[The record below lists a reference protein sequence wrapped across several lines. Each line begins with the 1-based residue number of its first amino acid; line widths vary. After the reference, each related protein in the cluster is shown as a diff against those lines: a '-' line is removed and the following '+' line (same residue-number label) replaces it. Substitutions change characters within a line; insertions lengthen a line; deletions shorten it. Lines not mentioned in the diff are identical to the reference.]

1 VKDQAWVI
9 IMTTEGGITLREVLE
24 MEDSERL
31 SWYERCV
38 SHNEKVQSEIDA
50 AKRRR

>member
-1 VKDQAWVI
+1 
-9 IMTTEGGITLREVLE
+9 MTTEGGITLRDVLE

-31 SWYERCV
+31 WWYEKCL
-38 SHNEKVQSEIDA
+38 SHNEQVRADIDA